1 MDYTGKK
8 LARGIFWQT
17 KCMQYYYS
25 GWKAYCADC
34 GEAIEEYNIYMS
46 REAAARYSTWIWAT
60 KENR

>member
-1 MDYTGKK
+1 
-8 LARGIFWQT
+8 
-17 KCMQYYYS
+17 MQYYYS